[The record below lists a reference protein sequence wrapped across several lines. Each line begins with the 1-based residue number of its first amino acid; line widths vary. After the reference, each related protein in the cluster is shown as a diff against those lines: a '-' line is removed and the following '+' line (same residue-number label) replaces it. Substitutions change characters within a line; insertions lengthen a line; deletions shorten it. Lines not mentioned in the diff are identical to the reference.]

1 MEKHVTVIATKKTS
15 KVRKQL
21 HIHHDI
27 AFSILSKLSIKPL
40 KRFEC
45 VCKSWSFL
53 SDNPYF
59 MSHYRNSFLTKYHSY
74 YDDASFLPLQRFP
87 IFHNQRFELHSLYEE
102 RFPSNVKIDWPYL
115 HCFPRMVG
123 CGSVHGILCFSIVT
137 QNDIILCN
145 PSTKD
150 YKAIPLDRNHH
161 ECYRRGYSNSGFGY
175 DCVEDDY
182 KVMCIYHLD
191 NEPMEDLYLDPFIW
205 EIFSLKNNSWKKLDV
220 DIKCNPTFWNDEQLY
235 IDGFS
240 HRVCQIEEYDYKT
253 YVLSFDWHR
262 EVFTTTLIPFNIED
276 ILDFLYHWINLVL
289 LNGSIALIL
298 NYTSTSTFHIFILGE
313 LGVKESWTKLCTLE
327 HLPYLEHPIGMGK
340 KSDMLFR
347 KKDGGLVCFDL
358 ITQKTTDLSITNKAC
373 SNIVIHKQ
381 NPISLLAYVGKSI

>member
-1 MEKHVTVIATKKTS
+1 MEKRVAVIATKKTS

-53 SDNPYF
+53 SANPYF
-59 MSHYRNSFLTKYHSY
+59 MSNYRNSFLTKYHSY
-74 YDDASFLPLQRFP
+74 YDDASFLPMQRFS

-102 RFPSNVKIDWPYL
+102 RFASNVKIDWPYL
-115 HCFPRMVG
+115 DCFPRIVG
-123 CGSVHGILCFSIVT
+123 CGCVRGILCFSIMI

-150 YKAIPLDRNHH
+150 YKAIPPGRNHY

-182 KVMCIYHLD
+182 KVMCIYNLQ
-191 NEPMEDLYLDPFIW
+191 NEPIEDLHFDLFIW
-205 EIFSLKNNSWKKLDV
+205 EIFSLRNNSWKKLDV
-220 DIKCNPTFWNDEQLY
+220 DIKYNPNFWSEEQLY

-240 HRVCQIEEYDYKT
+240 HRVCQIEEYGYKT

-262 EVFTTTLIPFNIED
+262 EVFTTTLIPFDIDD
-276 ILDFLYHWINLVL
+276 ILDFLFRWTNLVL

-298 NYTSTSTFHIFILGE
+298 NYTRTSTFHIFILGE

-327 HLPYLEHPIGMGK
+327 HLPYLELPIGMGK

-347 KKDGGLVCFDL
+347 KKNGGVVWFDL
-358 ITQKTTDLSITNKAC
+358 ITQKTTDLSINIKAC
-373 SNIVIHKQ
+373 FNIVIHKK